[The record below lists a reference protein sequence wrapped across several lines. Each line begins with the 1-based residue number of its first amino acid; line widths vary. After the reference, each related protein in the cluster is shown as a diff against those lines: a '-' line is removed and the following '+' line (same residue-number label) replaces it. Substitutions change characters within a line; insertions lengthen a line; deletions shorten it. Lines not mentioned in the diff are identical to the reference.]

1 MSVKR
6 FGRKNR
12 KMRHLLLNARFQL
25 KYCFMMVGMSSVI
38 SIMLG
43 YFLVDQ
49 MRENSRMLQLEAELD
64 AAFQAQLADSDAQ
77 TVLVMIGA
85 LALFNV
91 ALFLIGVFI
100 THRMAGP
107 IYVFKRYLLA
117 LSEGRVPQ
125 IRKLRKGDEF
135 KELLQALEKA
145 CDGIQGRTEA
155 DIALLN
161 RAVEALNGEG
171 DRDEVRQ
178 SLLEQLDK
186 KRAALH
192 ERTGDLRA

>member
-1 MSVKR
+1 MSGNDP
-6 FGRKNR
+6 GRKQR
-12 KMRHLLLNARFQL
+12 RVRHLLLNAKFQL
-25 KYCFMMVGMSSVI
+25 KYCFMLVGMSSVI
-38 SIMLG
+38 SVALG

-77 TVLVMIGA
+77 TVMAMIGG
-85 LALFNV
+85 LVLFNV
-91 ALFLIGVFI
+91 MLFFIGVFI

-107 IYVFKRYLLA
+107 IYVFRRYLLA

-125 IRKLRKGDEF
+125 IRRLRKGDEF
-135 KELLQALEKA
+135 RELLEALEIA
-145 CDGIQGRTEA
+145 CDAIQTRTEG

-161 RAVEALNGEG
+161 RAAAALSGRDNQ
-171 DRDEVRQ
+171 DEVKDA
-178 SLLEQLDK
+178 LLQQVEK

-192 ERTGDLRA
+192 ERTGDL

>member
-1 MSVKR
+1 MSGNDP
-6 FGRKNR
+6 GRRNR
-12 KMRHLLLNARFQL
+12 KLRHLLLNARFQL

-85 LALFNV
+85 LVLFNV
-91 ALFLIGVFI
+91 ALFFIGVFI

-107 IYVFKRYLLA
+107 IYVFRRYLLA

-135 KELLQALEKA
+135 KELLEALQVA

-161 RAVEALNGEG
+161 RAVEALSGQG
-171 DRDEVRQ
+171 DADEVRQ
-178 SLLEQLDK
+178 SLLQNLDQ
-186 KRAALH
+186 KRAALG